1 MPEQDQKIDFGAL
14 RTLMMASVLAGAAVF
29 VLTLWQLDQFK
40 AFDLG
45 WSVLAF
51 AFGVI
56 IWSAVFY
63 FGCLIMAGSLTSYIE
78 RDDTEIKGDTVE
90 MVTKTRSSGDAR
102 LDAWVGRFVFA
113 RNTFGLS
120 VLPVLILVG
129 LYFWG

>member
-1 MPEQDQKIDFGAL
+1 MPDQDQKIDFGAL
-14 RTLMMASVLAGAAVF
+14 RTLMMASVLAGAAIF

-45 WSVLAF
+45 WSVMAV

-56 IWSAVFY
+56 LWSAVFY

-102 LDAWVGRFVFA
+102 LDAWVGRFNDFS
-113 RNTFGLS
+113 R
-120 VLPVLILVG
+120 
-129 LYFWG
+129 

>member
-1 MPEQDQKIDFGAL
+1 MPDQDQKIDFGAL

-78 RDDTEIKGDTVE
+78 RDDTKIKGDTVE
-90 MVTKTRSSGDAR
+90 MVTETRSSGDAR

>member
-1 MPEQDQKIDFGAL
+1 MPDQDQKIDLGAL
-14 RTLMMASVLAGAAVF
+14 RTLMMASVLVGAAIF
-29 VLTLWQLDQFK
+29 GLTLWQFDQFE

-45 WSVLAF
+45 WSVMAF

-56 IWSAVFY
+56 TWSAVFY
-63 FGCLIMAGSLTSYIE
+63 FGCLIMAGSLTGYIE

-90 MVTKTRSSGDAR
+90 MVTKTRSSGDAG
-102 LDAWVGRFVFA
+102 LDAWIGRFVFA

>member
-45 WSVLAF
+45 WSVMAF

-56 IWSAVFY
+56 LWSAVFY
-63 FGCLIMAGSLTSYIE
+63 FGCLIMAGSLISYIE

>member
-78 RDDTEIKGDTVE
+78 RDDTKIKGDTVE